1 MATQEEKVVQ
11 LVRKRG
17 VLRPAELAKHGLPR
31 IALTRLSKK
40 GEIERIGRGLYAL
53 PDSDSREDRTVAEAA
68 RKVPGGV
75 VCLLTA
81 LRLHRLTTQS
91 PREVWIAI
99 GEKDWKPV
107 PAYPPLRIVRF
118 SGPAKTQGIVEI
130 SIGKSSVRTYNL
142 AKTIADC
149 FKYRNK
155 VGLDVAL
162 EALREAWR
170 GRRVTADELWRYA
183 KICRVSNV
191 MRPYL
196 ESLS

>member
-11 LVRKRG
+11 LVRKHG

-31 IALTRLSKK
+31 IALSRLSRK

-53 PDSDSREDRTVAEAA
+53 PDSEGRENRTVVDAS

-75 VCLLTA
+75 ICLLTA

-99 GEKDWKPV
+99 GGKDWKPV
-107 PAYPPLRIVRF
+107 PGYPPLRIVRF
-118 SGPAKTQGIVEI
+118 SGPAKTQGVIHMVIENA
-130 SIGKSSVRTYNL
+130 SIKTYNL

-170 GRRVTADELWRYA
+170 ARRVTADELWRYA
-183 KICRVSNV
+183 KVCRVSNV

-196 ESLS
+196 ESLT